1 VSHAVYLH
9 VGTAKSGTTYLQ
21 RILSRNRELLKKSGV
36 LYPGDRSS
44 HFMASMD
51 LRNAGFKGY
60 VYPEAEGAWNRVVK
74 EVQEFPGDAVISH
87 ETLARTP
94 PKLVRKAVESFP
106 GRDVRVVFTCR
117 DLGRQIPAAWQER
130 VKNRNPQ
137 TYAAYL
143 AKVYDGWNDGQT
155 VASSTF
161 WRGQNLIQ
169 LTRRWS
175 RVVGAENLRLVT
187 VPAPGADPN
196 ELWSRFVGATG
207 LPLLDY
213 EIDVTPSNASMGTA
227 GTELLRRLNPLFPEE
242 LTWPQYEVRVKN
254 RFVLRDLTQHD
265 TGGRLTVPEERR
277 TETDKLA
284 AQMIDYLR
292 DSGCTVIGD
301 LEDLRPA
308 YRPDGMLPDE
318 VSTEQLLDL
327 SLHVIAGM
335 AARRRPGHG
344 ELSGTQAAR
353 LLARKAWRKL
363 LPRR

>member
-1 VSHAVYLH
+1 MSRAVYLH

-21 RILSRNRELLKKSGV
+21 RIMARNRDLLKRSGM

-51 LRNAGFKGY
+51 LRESGFKGY
-60 VYPEAEGAWNRVVK
+60 VYPEAAGAWDQVVA
-74 EVQEFPGDAVISH
+74 EVQEFPGNALVSH

-106 GRDVRVVFTCR
+106 DHDVRVIITCR

-137 TYAAYL
+137 TYASFL
-143 AKVYDGWNDGQT
+143 EKVYGGWNDGETSGHT
-155 VASSTF
+155 VF
-161 WRGQNLIQ
+161 WRTQNLIG

-175 RVVGAENLRLVT
+175 QAVGAENVRLVT

-196 ELWSRFVGATG
+196 ELWSRFASAAD
-207 LPLLDY
+207 LPDLDY
-213 EIDVTPSNASMGTA
+213 EVDVAASNASLGTA
-227 GTELLRRLNPLFPEE
+227 ETELLRRLNPLFPEE
-242 LTWPQYEVRVKN
+242 LTWPQYESRIKN
-254 RFVLRDLTQHD
+254 RFVLRDLSQHS
-265 TGGRLTVPEERR
+265 TGGKLTVPEEHRAQ
-277 TETDKLA
+277 TDKCA
-284 AQMIDYLR
+284 AQMIDNLR

-308 YRPDGMLPDE
+308 YRTQVSRPED

-327 SLHVIAGM
+327 SLHVLAGM
-335 AARRRPGHG
+335 ASRRRPSPVR
-344 ELSGTQAAR
+344 LSGRQAAR
-353 LLARKAWRKL
+353 LLARKAWAKL
-363 LPRR
+363 RPGR